1 MHAWQGFVGLPGQYL
16 LAAAGSTY
24 SSMCRGVVLEALGQF
39 EDALTDYRA
48 VLEVQPQDPAAWN
61 NLGNASAGLA
71 RWRDAAN
78 FYGKAASLAPEF
90 AFSAANKAVVLFQL
104 GETDE
109 SMREMRC
116 GLSTTCS
123 PLTCTITSQ

>member
-1 MHAWQGFVGLPGQYL
+1 
-16 LAAAGSTY
+16 
-24 SSMCRGVVLEALGQF
+24 MCRGVVLEALGQF

-116 GLSTTCS
+116 ASGRMPILVSKRCIYVCNKLANRCCWMTEEQLNT
-123 PLTCTITSQ
+123 

>member
-1 MHAWQGFVGLPGQYL
+1 M
-16 LAAAGSTY
+16 
-24 SSMCRGVVLEALGQF
+24 LEALGQF

-48 VLEVQPQDPAAWN
+48 VLEVQPKDPAAWN

-90 AFSAANKAVVLFQL
+90 AFSAANKAVVMFQL

-109 SMREMRC
+109 SMREMRW
-116 GLSTTCS
+116 GM
-123 PLTCTITSQ
+123 LTRAFVAGSFCTLLMSSHTFRHVHMLAQHHGASS